1 MKRKLIEAQDGL
13 AGSASMPLGLR
24 LFLTVCAILLGLL
37 VCGLFD
43 CLGEIFKAVTG

>member
-1 MKRKLIEAQDGL
+1 
-13 AGSASMPLGLR
+13 MPLGLR